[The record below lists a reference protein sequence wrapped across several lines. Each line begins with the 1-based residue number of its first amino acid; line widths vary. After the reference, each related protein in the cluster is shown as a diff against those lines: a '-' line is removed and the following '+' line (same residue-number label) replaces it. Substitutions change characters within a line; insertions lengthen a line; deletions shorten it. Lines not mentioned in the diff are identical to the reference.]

1 MSRVHELLQLIHR
14 SKMPVYRVEVVSMIA
29 VIGICT
35 LLSRYRC
42 NPDGCKAKVLDVIQ
56 LINNALE
63 VPAVP
68 FRRIALVRCKT
79 VRIIIGGISIIET
92 VGHDEVNALFAPV
105 GSDRITTRITC
116 RCSG

>member
-1 MSRVHELLQLIHR
+1 
-14 SKMPVYRVEVVSMIA
+14 MPVYRVKVVSVVA
-29 VIGICT
+29 VIGIFT

-42 NPDGCKAKVLDVIQ
+42 NPYSCKTHVLDVIQ
-56 LINNALE
+56 LINNPLE

-68 FRRIALVRCKT
+68 FLRIVLVRGKT
-79 VRIIIGGISIIET
+79 VGVVIRGISIVET

-105 GSDRITTRITC
+105 GSNRIITRITC